1 MFRGFVAAAALA
13 SVTTFALISQAAL
26 SVIAETDIEVK
37 ASAKS
42 TIGGPAVDFSG
53 TTSSLKVNDDGSKL
67 TFTSDLNKL
76 DLGLR
81 KSHFVKHFECDKHGE
96 IKLVIEKSKLKA
108 PEKGSADGSVQGTL
122 TLHGVSKPVTVNYAV
137 KREGSDLLLGKGY
150 GLSKPLTFS
159 FKYKD
164 FGVKEIK
171 EMSLFV
177 QDPVVVTINKLK
189 LRDK

>member
-1 MFRGFVAAAALA
+1 MFRGFAAVAAIA
-13 SVTTFALISQAAL
+13 SVTTFALVSQAAL
-26 SVIAETDIEVK
+26 SVISDTDIVVK

-53 TTSSLKVNDDGSKL
+53 TTSSLKVSDDGSKL
-67 TFTSDLNKL
+67 TFVSDLNKL

-81 KSHFVKHFECDKHGE
+81 KSHFVKNFEVEKHGE
-96 IKLVIEKSKLKA
+96 IKLVIDKSKLKM
-108 PEKGSADGSVQGTL
+108 PEKDAVDGSVQGQL
-122 TLHGVSKPVTVNYAV
+122 TLHGVTKSVTVKYGA
-137 KREGSDLLLGKGY
+137 KREGSDILLGKGY
-150 GLSKPLTFS
+150 GLSKPLTFE

>member
-42 TIGGPAVDFSG
+42 TIGGPAVDFTG

-81 KSHFVKHFECDKHGE
+81 KSHFNKHFECEKHGE
-96 IKLVIEKSKLKA
+96 IKLVIDKSKLKA
-108 PEKGSADGSVQGTL
+108 PEKGSADGSVDGML
-122 TLHGVSKPVTVNYAV
+122 TLHGVSKSVNVKYSV

-150 GLSKPLTFS
+150 GLKPLTFS

-171 EMSLFV
+171 EMSVAV